1 MAVAPLSEQER
12 IVDKLDALMERLD
25 VCRDI
30 IDRVPTIIK
39 HLRQSVLT
47 AAISG
52 KLTEE
57 WRAEMSVS
65 IEKTWAKTKLK
76 NIATDIS
83 YGYTAS
89 STDSPKGPKMLRITD
104 IQNNKVDWSTVP
116 YCEISNK
123 KHNYFLKHGDLVFA
137 RTGATVGKSFLIWG
151 EIPEA
156 VFASYLIRVRCKAEN
171 SIEYLSIFFKSN
183 AYWAQIT
190 EFSSGVAQ
198 PSVNGTK
205 LKELVIPLPST
216 LEQHEIVRQVNALF
230 AYADRLEDCYTEAR
244 TQIEKLTPAM
254 LSKAY
259 QGKLVPQNPKDE
271 PASEL
276 VQRIKLIN
284 SVQAVR
290 AKRVRTTDSAFVPKK
305 TIGENNMTKSRNDDD
320 VKNQPYLASHLLN
333 LGGHAYAETLFKVAD
348 LPVADFYKQLA
359 WEVKQGMVV
368 DNNIS
373 LGLPNASR

>member
-1 MAVAPLSEQER
+1 
-12 IVDKLDALMERLD
+12 
-25 VCRDI
+25 
-30 IDRVPTIIK
+30 
-39 HLRQSVLT
+39 
-47 AAISG
+47 
-52 KLTEE
+52 
-57 WRAEMSVS
+57 
-65 IEKTWAKTKLK
+65 
-76 NIATDIS
+76 
-83 YGYTAS
+83 
-89 STDSPKGPKMLRITD
+89 
-104 IQNNKVDWSTVP
+104 
-116 YCEISNK
+116 
-123 KHNYFLKHGDLVFA
+123 
-137 RTGATVGKSFLIWG
+137 
-151 EIPEA
+151 
-156 VFASYLIRVRCKAEN
+156 
-171 SIEYLSIFFKSN
+171 
-183 AYWAQIT
+183 
-190 EFSSGVAQ
+190 
-198 PSVNGTK
+198 
-205 LKELVIPLPST
+205 
-216 LEQHEIVRQVNALF
+216 
-230 AYADRLEDCYTEAR
+230 
-244 TQIEKLTPAM
+244 M